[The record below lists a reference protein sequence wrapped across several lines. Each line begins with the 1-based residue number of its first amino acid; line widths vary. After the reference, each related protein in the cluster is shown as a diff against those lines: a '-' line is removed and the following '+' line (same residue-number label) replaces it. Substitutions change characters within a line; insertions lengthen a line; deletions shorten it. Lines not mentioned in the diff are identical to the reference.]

1 MGPPVPA
8 GVEVLG
14 LLPRDEGLRE
24 AIGEVLPEGSEGLVA
39 IFEGVSDT
47 EVDATAARIVG
58 PFYQALPTGLMVQSL
73 VRPDAM
79 PTGADLAEAVRRVT
93 QGEVLGPDGRERGA
107 ARAED
112 GA

>member
-1 MGPPVPA
+1 M
-8 GVEVLG
+8 
-14 LLPRDEGLRE
+14 
-24 AIGEVLPEGSEGLVA
+24 
-39 IFEGVSDT
+39 SDT

-58 PFYQALPTGLMVQSL
+58 SFYQALLTGLMVQSL

-93 QGEVLGPDGRERGA
+93 EGEVLGPYGQERGA
-107 ARAED
+107 AARDED